1 MTQPLGIDDF
11 FVLEASEYL
20 DRLAVLAGSST
31 APNADE
37 LVRFTRALRGS
48 ALMANQQPIAR
59 ASSGLEHLVRGFR
72 DGKRGWDHDL
82 TSLTREAVDMLRTLV
97 ERVRNWTPDDT
108 ARAERLALQL
118 EAAAGPSNRTSG
130 SSQLIN
136 DTGVRAFL
144 ARESAALGSV
154 LDQGARSLLAG
165 SASADT
171 LQAIQRR
178 MQPLRGLAALTDYP
192 PLPDLLD
199 GIERALVGV
208 SRLEIGPNDGGARLE
223 SAARA
228 LARAARD
235 IAEHGHPHAD
245 AAEFRSFASLVLAS
259 ESAEQPVVSIESL
272 FFDGQEG
279 IVERGTAPRT
289 GPATGFGAAAVVSRG
304 EHLTQSADELA
315 GATSA
320 TQRDLRLHV
329 LVGDLR
335 TLGAGLPAGLDV
347 AVDAF
352 GVSARAAIARGV
364 GVTQGERFSAILR
377 DAGNRLRG
385 FTEVTQPNTL
395 TLAFTELI
403 GQLDR
408 LGSGQDTAP
417 TPAISVNTAP
427 TPAVSVNTAP
437 TPAVVV
443 EAPRAVAPPPPVA
456 PEPLLPP
463 TPVDDE
469 SDVVPIESL
478 LFAEE
483 AEAEAIEEDLVVP
496 IESLAPEE
504 AEVAAPAV
512 AAPLVAAPIAATAA
526 PVAAGWDL
534 VDSYL
539 HFEAL
544 LRGEVAPAVVA
555 EAVAVAEPVEDAE
568 PVSLPS
574 PSSGQAAALGMTE
587 PRHTE
592 PGVLLVEA
600 EEGDIVDIDA
610 LLYRGRTALRRA
622 DELRREIRALAI
634 GSDRAVDL
642 KPMVDELL
650 DLVELA
656 LTD

>member
-59 ASSGLEHLVRGFR
+59 AASGLEHLVRGFR
-72 DGKRGWDHDL
+72 DGKRAWDHDL
-82 TSLTREAVDMLRTLV
+82 TGLTREAVDMLRTLV
-97 ERVRNWTPDDT
+97 ERVRGWTPDDT

-118 EAAAGPSNRTSG
+118 EAAAGPATRSSG
-130 SSQLIN
+130 PAPLVS

-165 SASADT
+165 QAQPDT

-178 MQPLRGLAALTDYP
+178 MQPLRGLAALNDYP
-192 PLPDLLD
+192 PLSDLLD

-208 SRLEIGPNDGGARLE
+208 SRLEIGQIDGGARLE

-228 LARAARD
+228 LSRAARD
-235 IAEHGHPHAD
+235 IAEHGKPDAD

-259 ESAEQPVVSIESL
+259 ESAEQPVVGIETL
-272 FFDGQEG
+272 FFAGEDG
-279 IVERGTAPRT
+279 IVERGSVPRS
-289 GPATGFGAAAVVSRG
+289 GPAAGFGAAAVVSRG
-304 EHLTQSADELA
+304 EHLCQSADELA
-315 GATSA
+315 QAGSA

-335 TLGAGLPAGLDV
+335 TLGAGLPPGLDV

-352 GVSARAAIARGV
+352 GVSARSAIARGV
-364 GVTQGERFSAILR
+364 GVTQAERFSGLLR
-377 DAGNRLRG
+377 DAGTRLRG
-385 FTEVTQPNTL
+385 FTEVTQPTTL
-395 TLAFTELI
+395 IQAFSDLI
-403 GQLDR
+403 TQLDR

-417 TPAISVNTAP
+417 SAAITIPTPAIPV
-427 TPAVSVNTAP
+427 
-437 TPAVVV
+437 
-443 EAPRAVAPPPPVA
+443 RAVEPVAAPIAAPPAPPMAA
-456 PEPLLPP
+456 PLPI
-463 TPVDDE
+463 DDE

-478 LFAEE
+478 LLAEVE
-483 AEAEAIEEDLVVP
+483 TEVVP
-496 IESLAPEE
+496 IESLAP
-504 AEVAAPAV
+504 VAAPA
-512 AAPLVAAPIAATAA
+512 LAPI
-526 PVAAGWDL
+526 VAGWDL

-539 HFEAL
+539 QFEAL
-544 LRGEVAPAVVA
+544 LAGAAAVVA
-555 EAVAVAEPVEDAE
+555 EPPSSLAPLETARAAAEP
-568 PVSLPS
+568 P
-574 PSSGQAAALGMTE
+574 AAG

-592 PGVLLVEA
+592 PGVLLVEQD
-600 EEGDIVDIDA
+600 EGDIVEISA
-610 LLYRGRTALRRA
+610 LLYRGRDALRRA
-622 DELRREIRALAI
+622 DELRREIRAVAI
-634 GSDRAVDL
+634 SSDRPVDL
-642 KPMVDELL
+642 SPMVDELL

-656 LTD
+656 LTE

>member
-20 DRLAVLAGSST
+20 DRLAVLAGGST

-59 ASSGLEHLVRGFR
+59 AASGLEHLVRGFR
-72 DGKRGWDHDL
+72 DGKRAWDHDL
-82 TSLTREAVDMLRTLV
+82 TALCREAVDMLRTLV
-97 ERVRNWTPDDT
+97 ERARHWTPDDT

-118 EAAAGPSNRTSG
+118 EAAAGPGGRTSG
-130 SSQLIN
+130 ASQVIS

-165 SASADT
+165 STHPDT

-178 MQPLRGLAALTDYP
+178 MQPLRGLAALSDYP

-208 SRLEIGPNDGGARLE
+208 SRLEIGPTDGGARLE

-235 IAEHGHPHAD
+235 IAEHGKPDAD
-245 AAEFRSFASLVLAS
+245 APEFRGFASLVLAS
-259 ESAEQPVVSIESL
+259 ESAEQPVVPIEAL
-272 FFDGQEG
+272 FFPGEEG
-279 IVERGTAPRT
+279 IVERGTPPRGAPA
-289 GPATGFGAAAVVSRG
+289 GLGAAAVVSRG
-304 EHLTQSADELA
+304 EHLCQSADELA
-315 GATSA
+315 QAASA

-335 TLGAGLPAGLDV
+335 TLGAGLPGGLD
-347 AVDAF
+347 ATVDAF
-352 GVSARAAIARGV
+352 GVSARAAIARGA
-364 GVTQGERFSAILR
+364 GITQAERFSTLLR
-377 DAGNRLRG
+377 DAGTRLRG
-385 FTEVTQPNTL
+385 FTEVTQPATL
-395 TLAFTELI
+395 IQAFTDLSR
-403 GQLDR
+403 QLDR
-408 LGSGQDTAP
+408 LGTGDETAK
-417 TPAISVNTAP
+417 TPAIQIAP
-427 TPAVSVNTAP
+427 PRDD
-437 TPAVVV
+437 
-443 EAPRAVAPPPPVA
+443 APRAPADLPSAPVRI
-456 PEPLLPP
+456 
-463 TPVDDE
+463 DDE

-478 LFAEE
+478 LLDDEDAVEE
-483 AEAEAIEEDLVVP
+483 PIVP
-496 IESLAPEE
+496 IESLAPDALE
-504 AEVAAPAV
+504 APLPAAV
-512 AAPLVAAPIAATAA
+512 AVAPT
-526 PVAAGWDL
+526 AGWDL

-544 LRGEVAPAVVA
+544 LRGEAATPVVTEPPLAAQPLAAGPA
-555 EAVAVAEPVEDAE
+555 
-568 PVSLPS
+568 S
-574 PSSGQAAALGMTE
+574 
-587 PRHTE
+587 PRHTQ
-592 PGVLLVEA
+592 PGVQLVEA
-600 EEGDIVDIDA
+600 SEGDIVDIDS
-610 LLYRGRTALRRA
+610 LLYRGRTALHRA
-622 DELRREIRALAI
+622 DELRKEIRAIAV

-656 LTD
+656 LTE